1 MISTVSTVTLA
12 DSGAIRCILNYS
24 IIITVELI
32 ILLAITEILGCEAPN
47 NKRISQFIKGSHVAA
62 VPLLF
67 VFTTIVIYKTM
78 IIITG

>member
-12 DSGAIRCILNYS
+12 DNGAIRCILNYS

-32 ILLAITEILGCEAPN
+32 ILLAITEILGCEAP
-47 NKRISQFIKGSHVAA
+47 KRINQFIKGSHIAA

-78 IIITG
+78 IIKL